1 MPPHDSAARR
11 SGRVALRLLQ
21 LLVQRHQAR
30 SGFALAVHLGVHLE
44 QRIAQLPATAAPT
57 PL

>member
-1 MPPHDSAARR
+1 MPPPDSAARR
-11 SGRVALRLLQ
+11 SGRMVLRLLQ
-21 LLVQRHQAR
+21 LLVERSQAR
-30 SGFALAVHLGVHLE
+30 ARFALAVHLGDHLE